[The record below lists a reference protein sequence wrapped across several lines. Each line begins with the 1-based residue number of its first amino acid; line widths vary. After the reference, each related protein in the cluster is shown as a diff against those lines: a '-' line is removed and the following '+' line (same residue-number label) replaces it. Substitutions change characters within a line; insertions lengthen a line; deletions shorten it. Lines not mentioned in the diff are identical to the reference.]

1 MSGIAKS
8 EPQSKAPATAA
19 ARGGPCDVIIIGAGL
34 SGMYQLHRLR
44 GLGLSARVFEAGDGV
59 GGTWYW
65 NRYPGARF
73 DSESWTYGYS
83 FSDELLRE
91 WEWSEHFAAQPETLR
106 YCNFVA
112 DKLDL
117 RRDIEFN
124 HRIKAVAYDEP
135 ANQWEIES
143 EDGRRAR
150 ARFLVTAIGPLSA
163 PTMPTIPGVE
173 SFRGESY
180 HTGTWPHRPV
190 SFAGKRVAV
199 IGTGATGVQA
209 ITEIAKTVGH
219 LTVFQRTPNWCAPL
233 HNSAIDAATQAR
245 IKATYGE
252 IFAVCRDSFGCFIH
266 QADPR
271 NALDVSPEV
280 REAFYEKRYGEPGFG
295 IWMGNFRDVLID
307 KDANATITEF
317 MRREIRE
324 RVRDPEVAAKL
335 IPTNHGFGTRRVPLE
350 SGYYE
355 VFNQANVRLVDLR
368 ETPIERITP
377 AGIKT
382 ADAENEFDMII
393 YATGFDAITGSFDR
407 IDVRGRGGRRLKDK
421 WSDGPLTYL
430 GLQIEGFPN
439 LFTLVGPH
447 NAATFCNIPRGI
459 EQNVDW
465 VTALIG
471 HAREGLRPRRG
482 YRRGGARLDRTRA
495 RHWPADA
502 VHAGRFLDDGHQ
514 LQRAGE
520 AEAHLHGLCRRRPEV
535 PREMRRGRGPRLCR
549 VCVPVG
555 TDSRDILQA
564 TRRRSVRCASV
575 RPRLPLEREPFERET
590 SAPSTRQVPPRA
602 DGPE

>member
-1 MSGIAKS
+1 MSAMS
-8 EPQSKAPATAA
+8 EPKPNAA
-19 ARGGPCDVIIIGAGL
+19 APERSGAYDAIVIGAGI

-44 GLGLSARVFEAGDGV
+44 GLGLRVRVFEAGDGV

-83 FSDELLRE
+83 FSEEILRE

-117 RRDIEFN
+117 RRDIEFDC
-124 HRIKAVAYDEP
+124 RIRAATYDE
-135 ANQWEIES
+135 AASEWEIES
-143 EDGRRAR
+143 QDGRRAR
-150 ARFLVTAIGPLSA
+150 FLITAIGPLSA

-180 HTGTWPHRPV
+180 HTGTWPHEPV
-190 SFAGKRVAV
+190 SFAGKYVAV
-199 IGTGATGVQA
+199 IGTGATAVQA

-233 HNSAIDAATQAR
+233 HNSKIDGATQAR
-245 IKATYGE
+245 IKATYPE
-252 IFAVCRDSFGCFIH
+252 IFALCRDSFGCFIH

-271 NALDVSPEV
+271 NALEVSPEE
-280 REAFYEKRYGEPGFG
+280 REAFFEKLYGEPGFG

-307 KDANATITEF
+307 REANATITEF
-317 MRREIRE
+317 MRRKIRS
-324 RVRDPEVAAKL
+324 RVKDPKVAEKL

-355 VFNQANVRLVDLR
+355 VYNQANVRLVDIR

-377 AGIKT
+377 AGVRT
-382 ADAENEFDMII
+382 SDAEYEADMII
-393 YATGFDAITGSFDR
+393 YATGFDAITGAFDR
-407 IDVRGRGGRRLKDK
+407 IDVRGAGGRRLREK
-421 WSDGPLTYL
+421 WADGPRTYL
-430 GLQIEGFPN
+430 GLQTEGFPN

-447 NAATFCNIPRGI
+447 NAATFCNIPRCI

-471 HAREGLRPRRG
+471 HMREQGHARVEATAEAERDWTEHVYDTGRRMLFTQVDSWMMGINSNVAGKQKRTFIVYAGGAPKYREKCDEVAARG
-482 YRRGGARLDRTRA
+482 Y
-495 RHWPADA
+495 
-502 VHAGRFLDDGHQ
+502 
-514 LQRAGE
+514 
-520 AEAHLHGLCRRRPEV
+520 
-535 PREMRRGRGPRLCR
+535 
-549 VCVPVG
+549 VG
-555 TDSRDILQA
+555 FTFR
-564 TRRRSVRCASV
+564 
-575 RPRLPLEREPFERET
+575 
-590 SAPSTRQVPPRA
+590 
-602 DGPE
+602 